1 MPRQSLMSSYLLLYL
16 NDLIISNK
24 ELFESVLLEFYTKQ
38 NCFFYVISK
47 IEIINWLKLFIIIT
61 AFYFIPNKIL
71 FT

>member
-1 MPRQSLMSSYLLLYL
+1 MSSYLLLYL

-47 IEIINWLKLFIIIT
+47 IEIINWLFIIIT
-61 AFYFIPNKIL
+61 AFYFILNKIL